1 MPRWRYY
8 NANPKG
14 DEEED
19 CVCRAI
25 STAVGIKYEAAQNLL
40 RISADLNGCD
50 ELCVCC
56 YHRLLEGIFGLEVR
70 YCEEG
75 ETVEEIAWRHSGQRV
90 LIRIDGH
97 LTCAIMGAIL
107 DIWDCSD
114 EIVDCYWVV

>member
-1 MPRWRYY
+1 MSRWRYY
-8 NANPKG
+8 NANPRG

-56 YHRLLEGIFGLEVR
+56 YHLLLEDILGLEPI
-70 YCEEG
+70 YCDGG
-75 ETVEEIAWRHSGQRV
+75 ETVEDIAWKHSGQRV
-90 LIRIDGH
+90 LIRVDGH

-107 DIWDCSD
+107 DIWD
-114 EIVDCYWVV
+114 